1 MVKSGINDIGAVPS
15 PLRGEGWG
23 GGGKNNLYYP
33 IVINGFA
40 PLPLAPSPWRGIS
53 ANLRIDFLG

>member
-1 MVKSGINDIGAVPS
+1 MVKSGINDIGSVPS
-15 PLRGEGWG
+15 PLRGEGKG

-40 PLPLAPSPWRGIS
+40 PLPLAPSPRGE
-53 ANLRIDFLG
+53 GE

>member
-1 MVKSGINDIGAVPS
+1 MVKSGINDIGAVP
-15 PLRGEGWG
+15 LRGEGKG

-40 PLPLAPSPWRGIS
+40 PLPLAPSPRGE
-53 ANLRIDFLG
+53 GE